1 MEILRFDEAGS
12 STPRRKKSSRG
23 MIIAGLIA
31 TLFGVGSAFASTT
44 ISINTDLPVSIG
56 QGVIAATACDT
67 AITTTATM
75 GETSTVAS
83 PKPSFY
89 LSSMTVTNVD
99 TGTASSAN
107 GGVGCTGKYLNL
119 QIFHTDTAT
128 ATNLIY
134 SCSALGL
141 STSPTGN
148 FVTVTSPLSTS
159 STCVSATGTIKFL
172 IPDHGAV
179 SNPVYTIP
187 FPSTAPGDISYFTL
201 VSSDS

>member
-1 MEILRFDEAGS
+1 MEILRFEEAGS

-44 ISINTDLPVSIG
+44 ISINADLPVSIG

-119 QIFHTDTAT
+119 QIFHTDTVT

-141 STSPTGN
+141 STTAN
-148 FVTVTSPLSTS
+148 FVTVTVPLSTS
-159 STCVSATGTIKFL
+159 STCVSATGTIKFP
-172 IPDHGAV
+172 IPGNGLV

>member
-1 MEILRFDEAGS
+1 MEILRFEEAGS
-12 STPRRKKSSRG
+12 PTPRRKKSSRG

-89 LSSMTVTNVD
+89 LSRMTVTNVD
-99 TGTASSAN
+99 TGTASSASA
-107 GGVGCTGKYLNL
+107 GVGCAGKFLNL
-119 QIFHTDTAT
+119 QIFHYDTTT

-134 SCSALGL
+134 PCTTLGI
-141 STSPTGN
+141 TSG
-148 FVTVTSPLSTS
+148 FVTTTSTPSVSS
-159 STCVSATGTIKFL
+159 STCNDSSAPGTIKFKL
-172 IPDHGAV
+172 PYLYSV
-179 SNPVYTIP
+179 TNPVYTIA

>member
-141 STSPTGN
+141 STIPTGN

>member
-1 MEILRFDEAGS
+1 MEILRFEEAGS
-12 STPRRKKSSRG
+12 PTPLRKKSSRG

-141 STSPTGN
+141 STIPTGN

>member
-1 MEILRFDEAGS
+1 MEILRFGEAGS

-44 ISINTDLPVSIG
+44 ISINTDVPVSIG

-141 STSPTGN
+141 STTAN
-148 FVTVTSPLSTS
+148 FVTVTYPLWTS
-159 STCVSATGTIKFL
+159 STCVSATGTIKFP
-172 IPDHGAV
+172 IPGNGLV

>member
-1 MEILRFDEAGS
+1 MEILRFEEAGS
-12 STPRRKKSSRG
+12 PTPRRKKSSRG

-44 ISINTDLPVSIG
+44 ISINTDVPVSIG
-56 QGVIAATACDT
+56 QGVIAATACDS
-67 AITTTATM
+67 AITTKATM
-75 GETSTVAS
+75 GETSTVSA

-89 LSSMTVTNVD
+89 LETMTVTDVD
-99 TGTASSAN
+99 TGTASSAS

-141 STSPTGN
+141 STNSAAD
-148 FVTVTSPLSTS
+148 FVTVTSPLLTG

-172 IPDHGAV
+172 IPSNGSV
-179 SNPVYTIP
+179 PNPVYTIP